1 METDDTT
8 PLAAARPTG
17 AYWLEAPAIHHG
29 LCGCCLDE
37 AETCRRTAGSFRYA
51 MIGMACALILTGLAV
66 AVAG

>member
-1 METDDTT
+1 METYDTT
-8 PLAAARPTG
+8 PPAAARPTG
-17 AYWLEAPAIHHG
+17 AHWLDAPAIHHG

-37 AETCRRTAGSFRYA
+37 AETSQRSAGTFRYA